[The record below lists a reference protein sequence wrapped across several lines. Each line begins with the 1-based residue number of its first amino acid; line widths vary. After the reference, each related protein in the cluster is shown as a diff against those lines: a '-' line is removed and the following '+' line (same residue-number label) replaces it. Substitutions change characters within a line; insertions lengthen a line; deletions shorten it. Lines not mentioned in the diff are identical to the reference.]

1 MPSFDGLVPN
11 DSTYLRLP
19 RRFAPR
25 NDKSGVHAG
34 LTVARSERQC
44 LPEIATSASGLLA
57 MTRQGNTAVHQRLS
71 AVELHRTGR
80 SVSALQAGNIQGMY
94 FMA

>member
-1 MPSFDGLVPN
+1 MSFRGAKRRGNLKQALTISPGLSCVP
-11 DSTYLRLP
+11 
-19 RRFAPR
+19 
-25 NDKSGVHAG
+25 GVY
-34 LTVARSERQC
+34 C
-44 LPEIATSASGLLA
+44 EIATSAYGLLA

-71 AVELHRTGR
+71 AVELPRTGR